1 MQLETNVLELRQAHA
16 ERQKSWEET
25 LTLREMELAQARVRE
40 EEVVLKLICR
50 VPIKKCSS
58 RTLNMPRNHAR
69 FKSTVPVFY
78 DAELVK
84 SRVHSLSCTAVE
96 VLGECPVYLCSA
108 NNHYTTIR
116 AKSGAKTTTTSEG
129 GE

>member
-50 VPIKKCSS
+50 VPIKKMFF
-58 RTLNMPRNHAR
+58 THTQHA
-69 FKSTVPVFY
+69 T
-78 DAELVK
+78 E
-84 SRVHSLSCTAVE
+84 SCAVQIDCTG
-96 VLGECPVYLCSA
+96 VL
-108 NNHYTTIR
+108 
-116 AKSGAKTTTTSEG
+116 
-129 GE
+129 